1 MSHYSASWASPLGG
15 LHPTLQLHIDAV
27 PTPSCALYT
36 HISLPPH
43 FIADKFQ
50 LVQLHREG
58 KLGAYDASI
67 GGRDSFGHAG
77 EAGLEAPV
85 WKAGEGSLL
94 IRVREAE
101 VGAGPPKRIHFEV
114 PLHLRYQ
121 APVKERHTD
130 GLRQDVVE
138 VEFPYPRVFW
148 ACPDGASSFGLPTAA
163 ELTAYHRR
171 IGTQLTSMPA
181 SIPRPGFPSPP
192 CFNSPLSASQRFD
205 SGSTGLSSTL
215 TTFPQPHSAY
225 RCPSRSS
232 RRRNDYGGDN
242 LALLRFPGV
251 DCGFDV
257 AKESE
262 RSSRRAE
269 ETAIRHDDAKLQ
281 RFAKRTRRY
290 QPDNKRT
297 SEERSESVYA
307 RGKERDQV
315 TRLCTWLCGA

>member
-148 ACPDGASSFGLPTAA
+148 ACPDGVSVPNSQACP
-163 ELTAYHRR
+163 
-171 IGTQLTSMPA
+171 PA
-181 SIPRPGFPSPP
+181 SLDPAFPHLPASTLHFLPANASIAGQPGCPPPSPP
-192 CFNSPLSASQRFD
+192 SLSLTAPTGVQADLPAVETTTAATIWLCFAFLVWTAV
-205 SGSTGLSSTL
+205 STW
-215 TTFPQPHSAY
+215 
-225 RCPSRSS
+225 RRS
-232 RRRNDYGGDN
+232 RRE
-242 LALLRFPGV
+242 AV
-251 DCGFDV
+251 DEQ
-257 AKESE
+257 K
-262 RSSRRAE
+262 
-269 ETAIRHDDAKLQ
+269 
-281 RFAKRTRRY
+281 KR
-290 QPDNKRT
+290 Q
-297 SEERSESVYA
+297 
-307 RGKERDQV
+307 
-315 TRLCTWLCGA
+315 